1 MSIDSYGR
9 RGRTTGALFLVV
21 LGLLPFLFSCS
32 MQMRK
37 KSALEMRMDSAVEQ
51 THSGINR
58 PHPGDSAIDKPD
70 SPPTPGRD
78 STTTPVRLRPAYL
91 GYAYPP
97 KLVRGEA
104 RIFYAHVTIRDDAA
118 LLHEDLK
125 ATVTD
130 EEGAKAAEDTIVIYP
145 RDISFYRSIHL
156 SLSDPSGDFQ
166 IMPIHVSDTQVIQN
180 ERGNRW
186 QWSIVTQTDKTT
198 ATLLLKAEGI
208 RSEGASESL
217 EARVIPIQIK
227 IKPYIIRGFF
237 NYLTDH
243 PAVSVPILVSFLGFI
258 GWLIRY
264 FLKKKLPPE
273 NGV

>member
-1 MSIDSYGR
+1 MSIDSCEL
-9 RGRTTGALFLVV
+9 RGRTTGPLVLVV
-21 LGLLPFLFSCS
+21 LGLLSFLFSCS
-32 MQMRK
+32 SQMRK

-58 PHPGDSAIDKPD
+58 PHPGDSAIDK
-70 SPPTPGRD
+70 RD
-78 STTTPVRLRPAYL
+78 SLTTPVRLRPAYL

-97 KLVRGEA
+97 KLVRSEA

-130 EEGAKAAEDTIVIYP
+130 EEGAKAVEDTIVIYP

-166 IMPIHVSDTQVIQN
+166 ITPIHASDTQVIQN
-180 ERGNRW
+180 ARGNRW

-208 RSEGASESL
+208 SSEGASESL
-217 EARVIPIQIK
+217 EARVIPIQVK

-258 GWLIRY
+258 GWLIKY
-264 FLKKKLPPE
+264 FLGKKKP
-273 NGV
+273 G

>member
-1 MSIDSYGR
+1 MAIYSCER
-9 RGRTTGALFLVV
+9 RGRKTNLLVLV
-21 LGLLPFLFSCS
+21 AFGLLPFLFSCS
-32 MQMRK
+32 SQMRE

-51 THSGINR
+51 THSGINKPR
-58 PHPGDSAIDKPD
+58 DPAIRKPD
-70 SPPTPGRD
+70 SVTIPG
-78 STTTPVRLRPAYL
+78 RLRPAYL

-97 KLVRGEA
+97 KLVRSEA

-118 LLHEDLK
+118 ILHEDLK

-130 EEGAKAAEDTIVIYP
+130 EEGARAVEDTIVIYP
-145 RDISFYRSIHL
+145 RDISFYRSIHI

-166 IMPIHVSDTQVIQN
+166 ITPIHASDTQVIQN

-186 QWSIVTQTDKTT
+186 QWSIVTQTDKPT

-217 EARVIPIQIK
+217 EARVIPIQVNIK
-227 IKPYIIRGFF
+227 NYIVRGYF

-264 FLKKKLPPE
+264 FLKKRSAQEKE
-273 NGV
+273 V